1 MKLLVIYKSQ
11 TGFTKRYAEWLAER
25 LGGQALPLEEAKEKE
40 MTFFDSFDG
49 LVYGGWLMAG
59 KVRGAD
65 WFTRQIL
72 SWQEKKLAIFMVGA
86 SPAKSEE
93 IQTALDFALA
103 EEQKRYAKA
112 FYCPGGLN
120 YEKMSLPS
128 KLVMRIFTMIM
139 KRKNT
144 KVGEMLS
151 KSYDISDRR
160 YLDPIVQ
167 YLEEDR

>member
-11 TGFTKRYAEWLAER
+11 TGFTKRYAEGLAER
-25 LGGQALPLEEAKEKE
+25 LRGQALPLEEAKQKE

-72 SWQEKKLAIFMVGA
+72 SWKEKKLALFMVGA
-86 SPAKSEE
+86 SPEKSEE
-93 IQTALDFALA
+93 LQAVLA
-103 EEQKRYAKA
+103 NVLNEEEKQYAKA

-144 KVGEMLS
+144 EAGELLS
-151 KSYDISDRR
+151 KSYDISDPK

-167 YLEEDR
+167 YLQEDK